1 MYLQQ
6 TNVGETVA
14 VDAINLDAELKRR
27 LMIMGMT
34 VGSHVCVLR
43 YGWFRSTVQVMINR
57 TLIALR
63 KDEAAQIVV
72 HKI

>member
-1 MYLQQ
+1 MCLL
-6 TNVGETVA
+6 NMEVGEMLA
-14 VDAINLDAELKRR
+14 VDAVNVDGELKRR
-27 LMIMGMT
+27 LGIMGLT
-34 VGSHVCVLR
+34 TGSQICIKH

-63 KDEAAQIVV
+63 KDEALQIEV